1 MGGWFHLPLA
11 AAAQREVEWGGGR
24 EEEEKGLDRLVSS
37 MLFCSCVCLILSLFI
52 RFSLIPPVF
61 FRHTRKR
68 LQHALEE
75 ENNPKKKFL
84 SFTLPEGRNNKLILF
99 F

>member
-11 AAAQREVEWGGGR
+11 AAAQREGGGGE

-75 ENNPKKKFL
+75 ENNQKFL
-84 SFTLPEGRNNKLILF
+84 SFTLPEGKK
-99 F
+99 

>member
-11 AAAQREVEWGGGR
+11 AAAQREGGGE

-75 ENNPKKKFL
+75 ENNQKFL
-84 SFTLPEGRNNKLILF
+84 SFTLPEGKK
-99 F
+99 